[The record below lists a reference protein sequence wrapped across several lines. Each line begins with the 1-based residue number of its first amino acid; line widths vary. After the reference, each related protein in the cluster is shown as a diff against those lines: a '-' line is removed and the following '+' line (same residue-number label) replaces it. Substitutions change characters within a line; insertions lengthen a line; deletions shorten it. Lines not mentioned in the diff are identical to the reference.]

1 MNQRSATLDPKNL
14 ARMLMNTDHRSICKF
29 DSNTEAF
36 RIVNS
41 ELNII
46 LAAVTHQST
55 DGDVQYEHLPGHP
68 RFAAH
73 AYPPNGRFWCEG
85 AEMNEI
91 NDRASSRMHCIGRKQ
106 ELSLLESYSTAE
118 PHLKLTAVKGIGGI
132 G

>member
-1 MNQRSATLDPKNL
+1 VNQRSATLDPKNP

-36 RIVNS
+36 RVVNS
-41 ELNII
+41 ELNAI
-46 LAAVTHQST
+46 LATLKHQST
-55 DGDVQYEHLPGHP
+55 DSDVQYEHLPGHP

-85 AEMNEI
+85 APEI
-91 NDRASSRMHCIGRKQ
+91 NDRASSQVHCVGREQ
-106 ELSLLESYSTAE
+106 ELGLLESYSTAE
-118 PHLKLTAVKGIGGI
+118 PHAKLTAVKGIGGI